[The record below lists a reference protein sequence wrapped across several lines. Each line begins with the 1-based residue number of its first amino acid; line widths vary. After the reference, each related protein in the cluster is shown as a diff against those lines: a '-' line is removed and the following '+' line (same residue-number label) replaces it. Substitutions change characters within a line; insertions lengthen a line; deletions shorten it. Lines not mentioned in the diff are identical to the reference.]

1 MSSKEFYMVRYFS
14 QSIVTFSGSQCGT
27 KGENDF
33 CVKLNELHVQ
43 NVLHSLARV
52 GCIKWGYSPN

>member
-1 MSSKEFYMVRYFS
+1 MVRYYG
-14 QSIVTFSGSQCGT
+14 QSIVPFSGSQCGT
-27 KGENDF
+27 KDENDF

-43 NVLHSLARV
+43 NVLNSLARA